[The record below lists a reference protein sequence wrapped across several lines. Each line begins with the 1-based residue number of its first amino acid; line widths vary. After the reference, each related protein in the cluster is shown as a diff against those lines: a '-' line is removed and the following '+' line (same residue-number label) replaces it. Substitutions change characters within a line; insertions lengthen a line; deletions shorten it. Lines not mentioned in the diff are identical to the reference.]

1 MTSPA
6 ASALAATT
14 PTPADGASAEN
25 GSHLVRA
32 LLETNEIRQALSAAL
47 PEVLRAW
54 AGESRLRAL
63 AANAFARVLT
73 RGFTASRN
81 GRDETSLQTM
91 LRQPQRARQVA
102 AQLPELMNA
111 LFGAST
117 AVSEGVA
124 LLPPEE
130 KARIL
135 GEVVEKVDL
144 ALAGKLLTSVARFL
158 NEVQAADPVAM
169 AERLRPG
176 FRAWVG
182 SVDFGELK
190 TTVDSMA
197 ENTATFVG
205 MLNEEMWQYPT
216 KMVCL
221 LSMLPAVVNATIQAL
236 TASLGPINR
245 LAPDLVADVLLSLVR
260 DVKAEEVGRL
270 VNAACEVFRRVHT
283 GSVLIGED
291 GKPQMPANLSALAGD
306 ALRSVDIE
314 LLLKTRALL
323 ADTQESTQN
332 ALLALLEAQPALV
345 REMVAGRFRR
355 RASRFRRL
363 ARATDVLERVLT
375 EEDIAAAVTSGLGE
389 IDAQELADTLNRLL
403 AIANRIHDA
412 SPNALGAV
420 LAQVIGGLDERE
432 AGETVRWVVA
442 NVVAALKPVAREVLP
457 PVIKGLVDLLASEAD
472 GDAELHAAVDALR
485 AALTPKELTP

>member
-6 ASALAATT
+6 ASALAAAT
-14 PTPADGASAEN
+14 PTAADGATAEN
-25 GSHLVRA
+25 STHLLRA
-32 LLETNEIRQALSAAL
+32 LVETAEVRQALSATL

-63 AANAFARVLT
+63 AANALARILS

-81 GRDETSLQTM
+81 GRDQTSLQTL
-91 LRQPQRARQVA
+91 LREPQRAREVA
-102 AQLPELMNA
+102 AQLPKLIND
-111 LFGAST
+111 LLNAST

-124 LLPPEE
+124 LLSAEE
-130 KARIL
+130 KAGVL
-135 GEVVEKVDL
+135 GEIVEKLDP
-144 ALAGKLLTSVARFL
+144 ALAGKMLTSVTRFL
-158 NEVQAADPVAM
+158 NEAQAADPVGM

-182 SVDFGELK
+182 NVDFGELK

-197 ENTATFVG
+197 ENTAAFAG

-221 LSMLPAVVNATIQAL
+221 LSMLPVVVNATIQAL

-245 LAPDLVADVLLSLVR
+245 LAPDLVADVLLSLLR

-283 GSVLIGED
+283 GSVLIGEN
-291 GKPQMPANLSALAGD
+291 GKPQMPADLSTLAGD

-323 ADTQESTQN
+323 ADTGESTQS

-345 REMVAGRFRR
+345 REMIAARFRR
-355 RASRFRRL
+355 RASGFRRL
-363 ARATDVLERVLT
+363 ARATDVLERALT
-375 EEDIAAAVTSGLGE
+375 DDDIAAGVTNGLNE
-389 IDAQELADTLNRLL
+389 IDAQEVADTLNRLL
-403 AIANRIHDA
+403 AIANRVHDA
-412 SPNALGAV
+412 SPDALRVV
-420 LAQVIGGLDERE
+420 LTQIISGLDERE

-442 NVVAALKPVAREVLP
+442 DLVAALKPVAREVLP
-457 PVIKGLVDLLASEAD
+457 PVIKGLADLLASEAAGD
-472 GDAELHAAVDALR
+472 GELHSAVDALR
-485 AALTPKELTP
+485 AALSPKEPTP

>member
-1 MTSPA
+1 
-6 ASALAATT
+6 
-14 PTPADGASAEN
+14 
-25 GSHLVRA
+25 VRA
-32 LLETNEIRQALSAAL
+32 LLETNEVRQALSAAL
-47 PEVLRAW
+47 PEVLRVW
-54 AGESRLRAL
+54 AGESRLRAF
-63 AANAFARVLT
+63 AANAFARVLS

-91 LRQPQRARQVA
+91 LREPQHARQVA
-102 AQLPELMNA
+102 AQLPA
-111 LFGAST
+111 LISGVLEGTT

-130 KARIL
+130 KVRVL
-135 GEVVEKVDL
+135 GEVFEKVNP
-144 ALAGKLLTSVARFL
+144 ALAGKLLTSVAQFL
-158 NEVQAADPVAM
+158 NEAQAADPVGM
-169 AERLRPG
+169 TERLRPG
-176 FRAWVG
+176 FRAWAE

-197 ENTATFVG
+197 ENTAAFVG

-221 LSMLPAVVNATIQAL
+221 LSMLPPVVNATIQAL
-236 TASLGPINR
+236 TASLGPMNR
-245 LAPDLVADVLLSLVR
+245 LAPDLLADVLLSLVR

-283 GSVLIGED
+283 GSVLIGEN
-291 GKPQMPANLSALAGD
+291 GKPQMPADLSALVGD

-332 ALLALLEAQPALV
+332 ALLALLEEQPALV
-345 REMVAGRFRR
+345 REMVVGRFRR
-355 RASRFRRL
+355 RASGFRRM
-363 ARATDVLERVLT
+363 ARATDVLERALT
-375 EEDIAAAVTSGLGE
+375 DDDVAAAVTSGLGE

-403 AIANRIHDA
+403 AIANRA
-412 SPNALGAV
+412 RETSPNALRTV

-432 AGETVRWVVA
+432 AGDAVRWAVA
-442 NVVAALKPVAREVLP
+442 DLVAALKPVAREVLP
-457 PVIKGLVDLLASEAD
+457 PVIKGLADLLASEAAGD
-472 GDAELHAAVDALR
+472 GELRAAVDALR
-485 AALTPKELTP
+485 AALTPKEPTP

>member
-6 ASALAATT
+6 ARAFAAATPAVPHGVTEEDDT
-14 PTPADGASAEN
+14 PLMRD
-25 GSHLVRA
+25 
-32 LLETNEIRQALSAAL
+32 LLETAEVRQALTAAL

-54 AGESRLRAL
+54 AGDSRLRAL
-63 AANAFARVLT
+63 AANALARILS

-81 GRDETSLQTM
+81 GRDQTSLQTL
-91 LRQPQRARQVA
+91 LREPQHARQVA
-102 AQLPELMNA
+102 AQLPKLING
-111 LFGAST
+111 LLNAST

-130 KARIL
+130 KARVL
-135 GEVVEKVDL
+135 GEVFEKVNP
-144 ALAGKLLTSVARFL
+144 ALAGKLLTSVACFL
-158 NEVQAADPVAM
+158 NDAQAADPVGM
-169 AERLRPG
+169 TERLRPG

-182 SVDFGELK
+182 NVDFGELK

-197 ENTATFVG
+197 ENTAAFAG

-245 LAPDLVADVLLSLVR
+245 LAPDLVADVLLSLMR
-260 DVKAEEVGRL
+260 DIKAEEVGRL

-283 GSVLIGED
+283 GSVLIGEN
-291 GKPQMPANLSALAGD
+291 GKPQMPADLSALVGD

-314 LLLKTRALL
+314 LLLKTRTLL

-332 ALLALLEAQPALV
+332 ALLALLEEQPAMM
-345 REMVAGRFRR
+345 REIVAGRFRR
-355 RASRFRRL
+355 RASGFRRL
-363 ARATDVLERVLT
+363 ARATDVLERALT
-375 EEDIAAAVTSGLGE
+375 DDDVAAAVTNGLGE

-403 AIANRIHDA
+403 AIANRIRDA

-420 LAQVIGGLDERE
+420 LAQVLGALDERE

-442 NVVAALKPVAREVLP
+442 DVVAALKPVAREVLP
-457 PVIKGLVDLLASEAD
+457 PVIKGLADLLASEAAGD
-472 GDAELHAAVDALR
+472 GELRAAVDALR
-485 AALTPKELTP
+485 AALSPKEPTP